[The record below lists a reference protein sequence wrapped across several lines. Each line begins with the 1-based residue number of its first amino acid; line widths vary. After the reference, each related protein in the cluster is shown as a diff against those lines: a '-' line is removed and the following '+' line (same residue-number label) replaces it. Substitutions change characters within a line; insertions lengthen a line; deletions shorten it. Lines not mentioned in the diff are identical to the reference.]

1 MGITTPRRA
10 GGAVKRNRIK
20 RVMREA
26 YRLNKGRFPS
36 TGAILYLLKNTDD
49 ERSLRVE
56 MFELAEE
63 IRRKAD
69 KDMASDT

>member
-1 MGITTPRRA
+1 
-10 GGAVKRNRIK
+10 
-20 RVMREA
+20 MREA